1 MRIASET
8 GWRLLVVA
16 GAVAL
21 AAAAVLQAPAAG
33 AVGGGGRP
41 VAVTGTRTRLAPVS
55 SGNLRAIADRGRTA
69 RPLGAGDRRGAVS
82 GLPGAGQR
90 GTAAGGIPDPRS
102 VPVVASTPGLR
113 GFPGLR
119 AADNGTESNPEPPDQ
134 ALCVGGGQVME
145 AVNAALTVYSTGGTQ
160 QVPVVSLTEFFG
172 IPDGGPILPIVFD
185 PSCQFDQQV
194 RRWFVVATEFDL
206 DLRSGTLTGSHLF
219 LAVSK
224 TADATGGY
232 AIFAVNTTAGDA
244 TDHGCPC
251 FDDFPA
257 LGADAHG
264 LFVTTNRKTLST
276 GRGNGAQIYA
286 VAKRGLAAV
295 ATGSGP
301 PPVLVSFDAGSVGG
315 APAAAVHPAITPPGG
330 AFPPG
335 RQYFVSLAHSPSAA
349 HHRIA
354 VWALAG
360 TSSLSTARPRLRLS
374 HAILDTLPY
383 ARPPKTVQ
391 QPGPHPLGQS
401 VGEPVRPLDSGLEI
415 PRQVT
420 FAAGRLWTSID
431 TAIGPPG
438 GPQRTGV
445 LWLVVTPTFDGQVV
459 GGRVSRQGY
468 LAVHTNSLLYS
479 AVAVNA
485 RGAGAMVMSLAG
497 PATFP
502 SAAYAAV
509 RGGRVSG
516 PVRVMARGVRPYDG
530 EQCYRAFGGDIALLR
545 GCRWGDYSAAR
556 AGGRGRIWMA
566 TEYIPQLPRA
576 KRANWGT
583 FIGRLG
589 RPHLSCLGLLGTRCR
604 PRGSWRPHRP
614 GRGGGAHEHR

>member
-1 MRIASET
+1 MRIAS
-8 GWRLLVVA
+8 GAGRRVLVVA

-21 AAAAVLQAPAAG
+21 AATAVLQAPAAG

-41 VAVTGTRTRLAPVS
+41 VAVTGTRTRLAPTG
-55 SGNLRAIADRGRTA
+55 SGNLRAIATRGRA
-69 RPLGAGDRRGAVS
+69 AGQGAGARRGS
-82 GLPGAGQR
+82 IPGLPGVGLR
-90 GTAAGGIPDPRS
+90 GAAAGAIPDPRG

-119 AADNGTESNPEPPDQ
+119 AADNGTESSPEPPDQ

-145 AVNAALTVYSTGGTQ
+145 AVNTALTVYSTGGSQ
-160 QVPVVSLTEFFG
+160 QIPVAGLGEFFG
-172 IPDGGPILPIVFD
+172 IRHGQPIPPIIFD

-194 RRWFVVATEFDL
+194 RRWFVVATEVDL
-206 DLRSGTLTGSHLF
+206 DQRTGTPTGSHLF

-232 AIFAVNTTAGDA
+232 AIFAINTTAGDA

-251 FDDFPA
+251 VDDFPA

-286 VAKRGLAAV
+286 VAKRGLAA
-295 ATGSGP
+295 AAAGSGP

-315 APAAAVHPAITPPGG
+315 APAAVVHPAITPPGG

-335 RQYFVSLAHSPSAA
+335 RQYFVSLAYARSTA

-360 TSSLSTARPRLRLS
+360 TSSLNTARPRLRLS
-374 HAILDTLPY
+374 HAVLGTLPY
-383 ARPPKTVQ
+383 ARPPKTAQ

-401 VGEPVRPLDSGLEI
+401 VREPVRPLDSGLEV

-431 TAIGPPG
+431 TAIGRRG
-438 GPQRTGV
+438 GPKRTGV
-445 LWLVVTPTFDGQVV
+445 LWLVVTPSFDRGAV

-468 LAVHTNSLLYS
+468 LAAGANSLLYS

-516 PVRVMARGVRPYDG
+516 PVRVMARGVRPYDA
-530 EQCYRAFGGDIALLR
+530 ETCYRAFGGDLALLR

-556 AGGRGRIWMA
+556 ADAHGRIWMA
-566 TEYIPQLPRA
+566 TEYIPLLPRA

-589 RPHLSCLGLLGTRCR
+589 RPH
-604 PRGSWRPHRP
+604 
-614 GRGGGAHEHR
+614 

>member
-1 MRIASET
+1 MRIASGA

-16 GAVAL
+16 GAMAL
-21 AAAAVLQAPAAG
+21 AATAVLQAPAVS

-41 VAVTGTRTRLAPVS
+41 VAVTGTRARLAPAG
-55 SGNLRAIADRGRTA
+55 SGSLRAIADRGPA
-69 RPLGAGDRRGAVS
+69 APPGVGDWRGAVF
-82 GLPGAGQR
+82 GVPGAGR
-90 GTAAGGIPDPRS
+90 RGGTAGAAPDPRS

-113 GFPGLR
+113 GFAGLR
-119 AADNGTESNPEPPDQ
+119 AADNGTESNPEPSDQ

-145 AVNAALTVYSTGGTQ
+145 AVNTALTVYGTGGAQ
-160 QVPVVSLTEFFG
+160 QVPVVSLNEFFG
-172 IPDGGPILPIVFD
+172 PPPGIRGGRPVIPIVFD

-257 LGADAHG
+257 IGADAHG

-295 ATGSGP
+295 AAGGGP

-335 RQYFVSLAHSPSAA
+335 RQYFVSLAHASSTA

-360 TSSLSTARPRLRLS
+360 TSSLNSAHPRLRLS
-374 HAILDTLPY
+374 HAILPTLPF

-391 QPGPHPLGQS
+391 KPGPHPLGQS
-401 VGEPVRPLDSGLEI
+401 VGEPVRPLDSGLEL

-420 FAAGRLWTSID
+420 FAVGRLWTSID
-431 TAIGPPG
+431 TAIGPRG

-502 SAAYAAV
+502 TAAYAQV

-516 PVRVMARGVRPYDG
+516 PVRVMARGVRPYDA
-530 EQCYRAFGGDIALLR
+530 ETCYRAFAGDAALLR

-556 AGGRGRIWMA
+556 ADAHGHIWIA
-566 TEYIPQLPRA
+566 TEYIPPLPRA

-583 FIGRLG
+583 FIGRLAH
-589 RPHLSCLGLLGTRCR
+589 PH
-604 PRGSWRPHRP
+604 
-614 GRGGGAHEHR
+614 

>member
-1 MRIASET
+1 MRIASEA
-8 GWRLLVVA
+8 GQRVLVVA
-16 GAVAL
+16 GAVVL

-41 VAVTGTRTRLAPVS
+41 VAVTGTRIRLAPVS
-55 SGNLRAIADRGRTA
+55 SGNLRAIANRGRTA
-69 RPLGAGDRRGAVS
+69 GQRAGARRGVIPRGPGAGLRGAV
-82 GLPGAGQR
+82 GA
-90 GTAAGGIPDPRS
+90 IPDPPS
-102 VPVVASTPGLR
+102 VPVVTSTPGLR

-134 ALCVGGGQVME
+134 ALCVGNGQVME
-145 AVNAALTVYSTGGTQ
+145 AVNTALTVYSTGGRQ
-160 QVPVVSLTEFFG
+160 QIPVAGLGGFFG
-172 IPDGGPILPIVFD
+172 IRHRPIPPIIFD

-194 RRWFVVATEFDL
+194 RRWFVVATEVDL
-206 DLRSGTLTGSHLF
+206 DQRSGAPTGSHLL

-251 FDDFPA
+251 VDDFPA

-276 GRGNGAQIYA
+276 GQGNGAQIYA
-286 VAKRGLAAV
+286 VAKRGLAA
-295 ATGSGP
+295 AAGSGP

-315 APAAAVHPAITPPGG
+315 APAAVVHPAITPPGG

-335 RQYFVSLAHSPSAA
+335 REYFVSLAYAPSTA
-349 HHRIA
+349 HHRVA
-354 VWALAG
+354 LWALAG
-360 TSSLSTARPRLRLS
+360 TSSLNSAHPRLRLS
-374 HAILDTLPY
+374 HAVLDTLPY

-431 TAIGPPG
+431 TAIGPRG
-438 GPQRTGV
+438 GPRRTGV
-445 LWLVVTPTFDGQVV
+445 LWLVITPTFDGQAV
-459 GGRVSRQGY
+459 GGQVSRQGY
-468 LAVHTNSLLYS
+468 LAVDANSLLYS

-485 RGAGAMVMSLAG
+485 RGTGAMVMSLAG

-502 SAAYAAV
+502 TAAYAAV

-516 PVRVMARGVRPYDG
+516 PVRVMARGVRPYDA
-530 EQCYRAFGGDIALLR
+530 QFCYRAFAGDAALLR

-556 AGGRGRIWMA
+556 ADAQGRIWMA
-566 TEYIPQLPRA
+566 TEYIPPLPRA
-576 KRANWGT
+576 HLANWGT

-589 RPHLSCLGLLGTRCR
+589 RPTSQ
-604 PRGSWRPHRP
+604 
-614 GRGGGAHEHR
+614 